1 MQTALGDFYVQYAL
15 WVRLRDQQRRPDVL
29 SVLNANVQDV
39 FNEYGVQI
47 MSPNY
52 LADPAA
58 PKVVPKKDWYASPAR
73 VDESAGAV

>member
-1 MQTALGDFYVQYAL
+1 MFQTSLEDFYVKYTL
-15 WVRLRDQQRRPDVL
+15 WVSLERQESRLVTFDTL
-29 SVLNANVQDV
+29 HSNIQDL

-58 PKVVPKKDWYASPAR
+58 PKVVPKKDWFAAPAKP
-73 VDESAGAV
+73 DE

>member
-1 MQTALGDFYVQYAL
+1 LHAQI
-15 WVRLRDQQRRPDVL
+15 
-29 SVLNANVQDV
+29 QDL

-58 PKVVPKKDWYASPAR
+58 PKVVARKDWYTAPAR
-73 VDESAGAV
+73 VDEGASTSG